1 MGSLCVKMIKITDQI
16 AIDSRD
22 IEETFIRASGPG
34 GQNVNKVSTAVQI
47 RFDLWFASPFG
58 QVARILGCHLF
69 PHAPRLQGEGA
80 RPALSHVSASPFVF
94 AHVSWSPVVRTQ

>member
-47 RFDLWFASPFG
+47 RFDLRHSQSLPGDVRVRAEQLAG
-58 QVARILGCHLF
+58 K
-69 PHAPRLQGEGA
+69 RLTKEGVIMITA
-80 RPALSHVSASPFVF
+80 GRY
-94 AHVSWSPVVRTQ
+94 RTQ